1 MTALP
6 TRSCA
11 SSCRRW
17 RTFPFPERPDIVGRV
32 ERSATR
38 QSPALFSAGC
48 LRLSPEFTRPTTSRR
63 RPPLDAVGA
72 QRRKAVEPDRG
83 VARRVGAGRQDLDLV
98 ADLKP
103 ERQLIFGLLVQ
114 DIGTVAGR
122 PGEDHRPRRPAP
134 PRGLDAEF
142 DPLADCLGEAVE
154 LAAIE
159 LDPPLAAFA
168 LVADQPALPLD
179 RPAIATHQPP

>member
-17 RTFPFPERPDIVGRV
+17 RTFPFPERPDIVGLV

-63 RPPLDAVGA
+63 RPPLNAVGA
-72 QRRKAVEPDRG
+72 QRRKTVEPDRG
-83 VARRVGAGRQDLDLV
+83 VARCVGAGRQDLDLV

-103 ERQLIFGLLVQ
+103 ERQLIFRLLVQ
-114 DIGTVAGR
+114 DIATV
-122 PGEDHRPRRPAP
+122 PAEGSSP
-134 PRGLDAEF
+134 TFASTLRYRVRKP
-142 DPLADCLGEAVE
+142 
-154 LAAIE
+154 
-159 LDPPLAAFA
+159 PPLWTMRRLMSASASRLNISAAA
-168 LVADQPALPLD
+168 P
-179 RPAIATHQPP
+179 IAPSHCERSVCCEPTWNETP